1 MSNLLS
7 KASILLTPT
16 ATSDGKL
23 HNIKPNTT
31 TGDFTFTRGTAA
43 TRVNSNSLIES
54 VASGLPRID
63 FLGGTGQVLLEPAST
78 NRLTYSED
86 FTQSIWTNARSS
98 GATNQITAP
107 DGTTTGYKLIDSTDN
122 NTHLLFSTQTVTTSD
137 VFAFSMFLKKGSL
150 DNGFIAFDSNINQ
163 SVVFNLQN
171 GTIVSTGSGITSS
184 KIENFGNGWYRCSF
198 THTPTSTT
206 RAYRVGTYNS
216 SISYAGTGN
225 DFIYCWG
232 ASLEQQ
238 SFSTSYIKTSG
249 GTVTRNKDEANSSG
263 DSSLINSTS
272 GVLYA
277 EIAALAD
284 DQTSR
289 ILTISDGTN
298 NNRVRISYTTTS
310 NQIQIRV
317 KSGGATVASM
327 SHTLSDITLFTK
339 IAVKYKLNDVALFI
353 SGVKINLDTNAIMP
367 TGLNT
372 LNFDKGDGGSEFF
385 GKVKTVAVFKEALTD
400 AQLISL
406 TS

>member
-23 HNIKPNTT
+23 HNVKPNTT

-43 TRVNSNSLIES
+43 TRVNSNGLLES

-63 FLGGTGQVLLEPAST
+63 FTGGTGQIILEPAST
-78 NRLTYSED
+78 NLD
-86 FTQSIWTNARSS
+86 TQSGDLSSVWSTNTGATATVETGLTPFGLNGNIKRLS
-98 GATNQITAP
+98 GATNNPPNWTDGANSLKKQYSVTATDP
-107 DGTTTGYKLIDSTDN
+107 ASFFTFSVYVKSAGSTTVNIQLRDNTAGPSVTTGAISLSSDWQRVTISKQ
-122 NTHLLFSTQTVTTSD
+122 FTTS
-137 VFAFSMFLKKGSL
+137 
-150 DNGFIAFDSNINQ
+150 
-163 SVVFNLQN
+163 
-171 GTIVSTGSGITSS
+171 TI
-184 KIENFGNGWYRCSF
+184 
-198 THTPTSTT
+198 
-206 RAYRVGTYNS
+206 RVGVTIAGTDGDILLSGAQFENS
-216 SISYAGTGN
+216 SFAT
-225 DFIYCWG
+225 
-232 ASLEQQ
+232 SLIE
-238 SFSTSYIKTSG
+238 TSG
-249 GTVTRNKDEANSSG
+249 NPVTRNKDEANSAG
-263 DSSLINSTS
+263 DSSLINSTE

-310 NQIQIRV
+310 NQIQIRI
-317 KSGGATVASM
+317 KSAGSTEANM

-339 IAVKYKLNDVALFI
+339 IAVKYKVNDVSLFI
-353 SGVKINLDTNAIMP
+353 SGVKINLDTNATMP

-385 GKVKTVAVFKEALTD
+385 GKIKTVAVYKEFLTD